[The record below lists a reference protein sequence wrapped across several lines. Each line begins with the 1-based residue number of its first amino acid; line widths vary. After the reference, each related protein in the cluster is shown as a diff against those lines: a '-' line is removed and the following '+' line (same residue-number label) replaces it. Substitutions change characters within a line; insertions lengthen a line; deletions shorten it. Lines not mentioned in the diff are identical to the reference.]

1 MYRSKGIEL
10 PYSCTCHKQSSVLLL
25 LFVSSCVWFMSL
37 LHLCVGFV
45 IVIIGCA
52 LVVVVA
58 VAVVA

>member
-1 MYRSKGIEL
+1 MYGSRGIEL

-37 LHLCVGFV
+37 LHLFVGFM
-45 IVIIGCA
+45 IVIIVCA
-52 LVVVVA
+52 LVVVA

>member
-37 LHLCVGFV
+37 LHLFVGV
-45 IVIIGCA
+45 MIVIIVCA
-52 LVVVVA
+52 LVVVA

>member
-25 LFVSSCVWFMSL
+25 LFVSSCVWSMSL
-37 LHLCVGFV
+37 LHLFVGFM
-45 IVIIGCA
+45 IVIIVCA
-52 LVVVVA
+52 LVVVA

>member
-37 LHLCVGFV
+37 LHLLVGFM
-45 IVIIGCA
+45 IVITGCA
-52 LVVVVA
+52 LVVVA